1 MAGGFHGDDGLLS
14 LIAPVHVQAGERV
27 GRQGDGAL
35 PAVAAG
41 VGGKGCGE
49 DIERFA
55 VVEACGNAVEH
66 DVGLSDGHALHGMAG
81 ERKGDA
87 VGGMAEFLTP
97 EAQVHAVGFRARFA
111 NVGFEVAVG
120 LRFGYRQR
128 VVFARRDFGR
138 FGFGT
143 AAGMDDCGGGDA
155 PGAAYARAVRCAVA
169 GTDTGFQ
176 TACGGLGG
184 RRAAVARGG
193 GSGRASAAV
202 PQRRGILTC
211 GVGATC
217 AADGRG
223 MVYRAPEVQGGGIR
237 RCRSDAGGRI
247 CRPLRQVCPIQQY
260 ARSCLRLHRTHRR
273 ICGFVGGK

>member
-1 MAGGFHGDDGLLS
+1 MAGGFHGDDGLLP
-14 LIAPVHVQAGERV
+14 LIAPVHIQAGERV

-49 DIERFA
+49 DVQRFA

-87 VGGMAEFLTP
+87 AGVVAEFLTP

-111 NVGFEVAVG
+111 NVGFEAVG

-138 FGFGT
+138 FGFGA
-143 AAGMDDCGGGDA
+143 AAGMDVGGGGGV
-155 PGAAYARAVRCAVA
+155 PVTAYARAVRCTVA
-169 GTDTGFQ
+169 GPDTGFQ

-184 RRAAVARGG
+184 RRAAVA
-193 GSGRASAAV
+193 
-202 PQRRGILTC
+202 
-211 GVGATC
+211 
-217 AADGRG
+217 
-223 MVYRAPEVQGGGIR
+223 
-237 RCRSDAGGRI
+237 
-247 CRPLRQVCPIQQY
+247 
-260 ARSCLRLHRTHRR
+260 
-273 ICGFVGGK
+273 